1 MAISLGYPLHVDGAT
16 YPLADLRQT
25 DAMVAFTPA
34 GTAAAVAPL
43 GGVLPHA
50 TANLAVTAP
59 SSGLTVNVAAGYVV
73 VPDTSQGAWYFGLMA
88 SGVLTVAANATGSAR
103 VDYVLAVAGAVAVI
117 EYVTGTTSPPA
128 VPASSLILARVTV
141 PNGATAIT
149 TGMITDLRTW
159 AVARNGVLPI
169 ANAAAAPAGHV
180 SQVLYNL
187 ANNQLYTC
195 TGTAGAP
202 QLLTLLP
209 QISEY
214 VYTPAG
220 TTIEQYPYDP
230 LQTIS
235 QVTVICD
242 GFTDLEITASV
253 FAFESP
259 GYDSLTDPADRGDGT
274 IFDAPFGTPGYDSL
288 ATAMIWID
296 GTMLDSVNSVCAQY
310 GAGSIYP
317 SLSWTFFTSSVSG
330 TTPSAGQHVIST
342 QFSGAYNYGSGG
354 YGHRYYAYEGVVAVS
369 PFSLRVASVV
379 T

>member
-1 MAISLGYPLHVDGAT
+1 MAISLGYPLYVDGAT
-16 YPLADLRQT
+16 YPLASLRQS

-59 SSGLTVNVAAGYVV
+59 ASGLSVNVAAGYVV
-73 VPDTSQGAWYFGLMA
+73 VPDTSQGAWYFGLMQ
-88 SGVLTVAANATGSAR
+88 SGVLTVASNATGSAR
-103 VDYVLAVAGAVAVI
+103 VDYVLAVAGALALI

-128 VPASSLILARVTV
+128 VPPSSLILARVTV
-141 PNGATAIT
+141 PNGAASIT
-149 TGMITDLRTW
+149 PSMITDLRTW
-159 AVARNGVLPI
+159 AVAGNGVLPI
-169 ANAAAAPAGHV
+169 ANAAAAPAGHA

-195 TGTAGAP
+195 TATPGAP
-202 QLLTLLP
+202 KLLTLLP

-220 TTIEQYPYDP
+220 TTIWQYPSQP
-230 LQTIS
+230 LVTIS
-235 QVTVICD
+235 SVTVTCD
-242 GFTDLEITASV
+242 GMTDLEITASV
-253 FAFESP
+253 FAFGSPP
-259 GYDSLTDPADRGDGT
+259 GYIP
-274 IFDAPFGTPGYDSL
+274 I

-296 GTMLDSVNSVCAQY
+296 GTMVDSVNSVCSEY
-310 GAGSIYP
+310 GSSTTYP
-317 SLSWTFFTSSVSG
+317 SLSWSFFTSSVSG
-330 TTPSAGQHVIST
+330 TTPSAGQHVISS
-342 QFSGAYNYGSGG
+342 QFSALFNYGIPGFG
-354 YGHRYYAYEGVVAVS
+354 NRYYAYEGIYAVS